1 MKITNIRLLTNDFEN
16 MFNFYHDILKA
27 TCVFGNKQGNY
38 ADFDFAGVY
47 LSLFDKQLMVD
58 ALKLDDQLGNEHYN
72 TQMIIIEA
80 DNLEKLYNQLKND
93 VNVLDE
99 PTEQQE
105 WGIKCFHV
113 IDPDNNIIEFYEG
126 L

>member
-1 MKITNIRLLTNDFEN
+1 MKITNIRLLTDNFEN
-16 MFNFYHDILKA
+16 MFDFYHDSLKA
-27 TCVFGNKQGNY
+27 TCVLGDRQGNY

-47 LSLFDKQLMVD
+47 LSLFDKQLMAD
-58 ALKLDDQLGNEHYN
+58 ALELDDQFENGHYN
-72 TQMIIIEA
+72 AQIIIIEA
-80 DNLEKLYNQLKND
+80 DNLEKLYNILKNN

-99 PTEQQE
+99 PTVRQA

-113 IDPDNNIIEFYEG
+113 IDPEDNIIEFYEG